1 MPYLVSH
8 RGDYLRS
15 ARGDPGLFSFIGKA
29 LKGGLG
35 VVSKLGIPVVSG
47 VAGLAGRALGGRAA
61 QALPAGPAGMTMPIS
76 RMGPV
81 VSMPAPGA
89 PPGGY
94 VSPYQLRQGAG
105 CPAGF
110 HLDKATGSK
119 CVRNRRMDVAN
130 PRALRRAIRRQSSFV
145 SLARK
150 ALKGS
155 GYTITA
161 RGGARRRAVSI
172 RESGPGSVTVR

>member
-1 MPYLVSH
+1 MPYLASH
-8 RGDYLRS
+8 RGDYLAS
-15 ARGDPGLFSFIGKA
+15 HRGDPGLFGFIGKA

-35 VVSKLGIPVVSG
+35 LVSKLGIPVVSG
-47 VAGLAGRALGGRAA
+47 VAGIARGVLGGR
-61 QALPAGPAGMTMPIS
+61 QTQGMPQGLPAGPRGMTMPIS
-76 RMGPV
+76 RMAPT
-81 VSMPAPGA
+81 PAGRPA
-89 PPGGY
+89 GGY
-94 VSPYQLRQGAG
+94 VSPYQLRQGG
-105 CPAGF
+105 SCPAGF
-110 HLDKATGSK
+110 HLDKATGAK

-155 GYTITA
+155 GYTITS
-161 RGGARRRAVSI
+161 RGGARRRAVNI